1 MLEALFGG
9 LTLATGG
16 VAGVL
21 GSVLGI
27 AARLLPEITKQ
38 IQDRRDKAHELAM
51 MRLQIDSAD
60 KLAKLRMDEA
70 RQVEEYRLEGKGLD
84 ALTEAL
90 KGQFAVAS
98 GWAANLSASVR
109 PVATYWLL
117 ALYTAHKF
125 AIGLAAALNGADT
138 GQVARLLWTADDI
151 ALFSAVMNFWF
162 LDRVFRGRARA

>member
-1 MLEALFGG
+1 MLETLFGG

-38 IQDRRDKAHELAM
+38 IQDRRDKAHERAM
-51 MRLQIDSAD
+51 LQMQIDSAD

-70 RQVEEYRLEGKGLD
+70 RQAEEYRLEGKGLD
-84 ALTEAL
+84 ALTEAI

-117 ALYTAHKF
+117 LLYSLHKV
-125 AIGLAAALNGADT
+125 AIAVAAGLNGADT
-138 GQVARLLWTADDI
+138 AQIAKLLWTADDI

-162 LDRVFRGRARA
+162 LDRVFKGRARA